1 MATYRYN
8 RTRFYD
14 FNELPIEDQQNLL
27 EGLDPIEDSEQI
39 EEIETADYFALE
51 YADGKEFYSLA
62 ECMRTD
68 GGRFDGVIGLTN
80 TSAIGV
86 KLSRC
91 GTEAV
96 VALIG

>member
-8 RTRFYD
+8 RSQVYSFFD
-14 FNELPIEDQQNLL
+14 LPESDQADLI
-27 EGLDPIEDSEQI
+27 EGLDSVDDASEI
-39 EEIETADYFALE
+39 EEIENANYVALNFP
-51 YADGKEFYSLA
+51 DGPQFHSLGL
-62 ECMRTD
+62 CMRTD

-91 GTEAV
+91 GTEAL

>member
-8 RTRFYD
+8 RSKVYSFFD
-14 FNELPIEDQQNLL
+14 LPIEDQNILL
-27 EGLDPIEDSEQI
+27 EGLDPIEDADCI
-39 EEIETADYFALE
+39 EEVEGTSYVALNFP
-51 YADGKEFYSLA
+51 GVQRFYSLA
-62 ECMRTD
+62 ACMRTN

-96 VALIG
+96 VALIW